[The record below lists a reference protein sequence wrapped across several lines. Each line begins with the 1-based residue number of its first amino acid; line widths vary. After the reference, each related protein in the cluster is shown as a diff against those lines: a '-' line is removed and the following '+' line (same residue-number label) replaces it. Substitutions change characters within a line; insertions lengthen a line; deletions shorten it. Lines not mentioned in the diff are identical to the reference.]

1 MRSPMLFVVTAA
13 LLIGTTL
20 EAALRAQDR
29 PGYTDTPNIPGSR
42 WKVHDST
49 RPYPEVVTP
58 AAHGAAPSDAIVLFD
73 GSDLD
78 AWQANDGA
86 APGWK
91 VADGFMEVA
100 QGGIKTKQAFGDCQL
115 HIEWA
120 APTELEGAGQGRG
133 NSGVFF
139 MERYEIQVL
148 DSYENPTYPDGQASS
163 LYGQFPPLVNAS
175 RPPGEWQTYD
185 IVFTAPRFEGERLIT
200 PAKVTVFHNGVCVHH
215 ARELHG
221 PTAHKTTRGYEPHGE
236 AALSLQNH
244 GNPVRYRNIWI
255 RELEGHD
262 EK

>member
-1 MRSPMLFVVTAA
+1 MRSQQFFVLSAA
-13 LLIGTTL
+13 IVLASTL
-20 EAALRAQDR
+20 AGAKSSQDR
-29 PGYTDTPNIPGSR
+29 PGYSDTPAIPNSK

-49 RPYPEVVTP
+49 RPYPAVVASAP
-58 AAHGAAPSDAIVLFD
+58 YGEPPSDAIVLFD
-73 GSDLD
+73 GTSLD
-78 AWQANDGA
+78 AWQSGDGA
-86 APGWK
+86 VPAWT
-91 VADGFMEVA
+91 VAGGYMEVA

-120 APTELEGAGQGRG
+120 SPTDIVGEGQGRG

-148 DSYENPTYPDGQASS
+148 DSYENPTYPDGQASA

-175 RPPGEWQTYD
+175 RAPGEWQTYD
-185 IVFTAPRFEGERLIT
+185 IVFTAPRFEAGELVE
-200 PAKVTVFHNGVCVHH
+200 PARVTVFHNGVCVHH

-221 PTAHKTTRGYEPHGE
+221 PTAHRTTRGYEEHGE

-244 GNPVRYRNIWI
+244 GNPVRYRNVWI
-255 RELEGHD
+255 RELGAHD